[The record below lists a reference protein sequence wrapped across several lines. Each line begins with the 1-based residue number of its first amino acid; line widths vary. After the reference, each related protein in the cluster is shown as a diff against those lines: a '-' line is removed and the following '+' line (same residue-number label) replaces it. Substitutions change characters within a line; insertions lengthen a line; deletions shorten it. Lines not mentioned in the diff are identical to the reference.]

1 MRGHAARICNRTPRM
16 IQQKYLLCCDFSLR
30 SDVHSTGARS
40 RVMEQISAENAFAAV
55 EFAENPEPRVP
66 CVLIVDTSTS
76 MQGPRI
82 DELNKGLQSYRQE
95 LQADPLASKRVEVAI
110 VTFGGRVNRLVE
122 FTTAMQFEPP
132 KLQPIGGTP
141 MGEAI
146 ATALDMIDERK
157 ASYRAHGIAYYRPW
171 AFLITDGEP
180 NDHWKPVV
188 SRVKDGETKK
198 AFSFF
203 AVAVEGADMSVLE
216 EICVRKP
223 LWLQGM
229 KFRELF
235 SWLSNSQQ
243 AVSRSSPG
251 DEVPLEDPTTGPKG
265 WAAV

>member
-1 MRGHAARICNRTPRM
+1 
-16 IQQKYLLCCDFSLR
+16 
-30 SDVHSTGARS
+30 
-40 RVMEQISAENAFAAV
+40 MEQISAESSFSAV

-82 DELNKGLQSYRQE
+82 AELNKGLQVYRDE
-95 LQADPLASKRVEVAI
+95 LNADSLAAKRVEVAI
-110 VTFGGRVNRLVE
+110 VTFGGRVTRLIDFVSAAN
-122 FTTAMQFEPP
+122 FVPP
-132 KLQPIGGTP
+132 TLQVIGGTP

-146 ATALDMIDERK
+146 NTALDMIEERK
-157 ASYRAHGIAYYRPW
+157 NSYREHGIAYYRPW

-180 NDHWKPVV
+180 NDHWKPAAG
-188 SRVKDGETKK
+188 RVQTGEQQK

-203 AVAVEGADMSVLE
+203 AVGVEGANMEVLK

-229 KFRELF
+229 KFAELF

-243 AVSRSSPG
+243 AVSRSTPG
-251 DEVPLEDPTTGPKG
+251 DEVPLMDPTTGPQG

>member
-1 MRGHAARICNRTPRM
+1 MG
-16 IQQKYLLCCDFSLR
+16 
-30 SDVHSTGARS
+30 
-40 RVMEQISAENAFAAV
+40 QISSDNAFAAV

-82 DELNKGLQSYRQE
+82 DELNKGLQSYKEE
-95 LQADPLASKRVEVAI
+95 LMADALASKRVEVAI

-122 FTTAMQFEPP
+122 FVTATSFDPP
-132 KLQPIGGTP
+132 KLQTIGGTP

-146 ATALDMIDERK
+146 STALDMIEERK
-157 ASYRAHGIAYYRPW
+157 DSYRQHGIAYYRPW

-180 NDHWKPVV
+180 NDHWRPVAG
-188 SRVKDGETKK
+188 RVKDGELKK
-198 AFSFF
+198 SFCFF
-203 AVAVEGADMSVLE
+203 AVGVEGANMKVLE
-216 EICVRKP
+216 EICARKP
-223 LWLQGM
+223 LWLQGT

-251 DEVPLEDPTTGPKG
+251 DEVPLEDPTSGPRG
-265 WAAV
+265 WASV

>member
-1 MRGHAARICNRTPRM
+1 
-16 IQQKYLLCCDFSLR
+16 
-30 SDVHSTGARS
+30 
-40 RVMEQISAENAFAAV
+40 MEQISSEAAFKAV

-76 MQGPRI
+76 MQGVRI
-82 DELNKGLQSYRQE
+82 SELNNGLKSYKKE
-95 LQADPLASKRVEVAI
+95 LLADPLASKRVEVAI
-110 VTFGGRVNRLVE
+110 VTFGGRVTRLVD
-122 FTTAMQFEPP
+122 FVTAAGFDPP
-132 KLQPIGGTP
+132 TLQVIGGTP

-146 ATALDMIDERK
+146 NVALDMIDERK
-157 ASYRAHGIAYYRPW
+157 NSYRQNGIAYYRPW

-188 SRVKDGETKK
+188 SRVHAGEQQK

-203 AVAVEGADMSVLE
+203 AVGVEGANMEVLE
-216 EICVRKP
+216 RISVRKP

-251 DEVPLEDPTTGPKG
+251 DEVPLMDPTSGPQG
-265 WAAV
+265 WASV

>member
-1 MRGHAARICNRTPRM
+1 
-16 IQQKYLLCCDFSLR
+16 
-30 SDVHSTGARS
+30 
-40 RVMEQISAENAFAAV
+40 MEQISAESAFKGV

-66 CVLIVDTSTS
+66 CVLILDTSTS
-76 MQGPRI
+76 MQGTRI
-82 DELNKGLQSYRQE
+82 SELNAGLQAYKQE
-95 LQADPLASKRVEVAI
+95 LLADPLAAKRVEVAI
-110 VTFGGRVNRLVE
+110 VTFGGRVTRLVD
-122 FTTAMQFEPP
+122 FVTAANFEPP
-132 KLQPIGGTP
+132 TLSVIGGTP

-146 ATALDMIDERK
+146 GVALDMIEERK
-157 ASYRAHGIAYYRPW
+157 NSYRTHGIAYYRPW

-188 SRVKDGETKK
+188 SRVHGGEEQK

-203 AVAVEGADMSVLE
+203 AVGVEGANMKVLSK
-216 EICVRKP
+216 ITVRKP

-251 DEVPLEDPTTGPKG
+251 DEVPLMDPTTGPKG
-265 WAAV
+265 WASV

>member
-1 MRGHAARICNRTPRM
+1 
-16 IQQKYLLCCDFSLR
+16 
-30 SDVHSTGARS
+30 
-40 RVMEQISAENAFAAV
+40 MEQISSDNAFAAV

-82 DELNKGLQSYRQE
+82 DELNKGLQSYKQE
-95 LQADPLASKRVEVAI
+95 LLADPLASKRVEVAI

-122 FTTAMQFEPP
+122 FVTAPSFEPP
-132 KLQPIGGTP
+132 TLQPIGGTP

-146 ATALDMIDERK
+146 STALDMIEERK
-157 ASYRAHGIAYYRPW
+157 ASYRATRHCLLPPW

-180 NDHWKPVV
+180 NDHWKPVA
-188 SRVKDGETKK
+188 SRVQDGENKK
-198 AFSFF
+198 SFSFF
-203 AVAVEGADMSVLE
+203 AVGVEGANMSVLE

-251 DEVPLEDPTTGPKG
+251 DEVPLEDPTSGPRG